1 MKRMFGKFA
10 ESISIAVGTPWAFL
24 GAVTVIA
31 TWAASG
37 PFFGF
42 SEPWQ
47 LVINSFTTIV
57 TFLVVFLI
65 QNTQNRD
72 FQALQIKIDALLLAS
87 DTPAKNLASLHN
99 LSEDELH
106 RLESAVTRAR
116 GRHDLDKIIEF
127 LQREAA

>member
-1 MKRMFGKFA
+1 MKRLFGKFA
-10 ESISIAVGTPWAFL
+10 ESISMAVGTPWAFL
-24 GAVTVIA
+24 GAVTAIL
-31 TWAASG
+31 TWALSG

-72 FQALQIKIDALLLAS
+72 FQALQIKIDALLL
-87 DTPAKNLASLHN
+87 PR
-99 LSEDELH
+99 
-106 RLESAVTRAR
+106 RLPPVIWPTCTT
-116 GRHDLDKIIEF
+116 
-127 LQREAA
+127 